1 MPAPKPFIKEK
12 QMKKVT
18 KIRWVVAHDPL
29 YLFLRAAEDFQSEVN
44 ARSKDHKIEVEIMT
58 PAQYAERYND
68 GEYVPRQQLFN
79 LMHEGKIEM
88 SQMVTTTL
96 AAKFNPD
103 MHILDMPFLFN
114 DHDHAS
120 RALEG
125 EPGKQLLRSFSKESN
140 IRGLAFTYSGGFRCL
155 PAGKNVKSLA
165 DLAGEHIRTGMNPMA
180 RDTFAAIGAKPMS
193 MELEEMNSAVVD
205 GRVIGGESAWPRIY
219 PCDQNSFAE
228 AVVDT
233 GHSLFLT
240 SIIVSENFW
249 DTLSTELQ
257 QIISEAA
264 IAAGRTERQRSI
276 EDGADAMVKCEQ
288 EGIKVVKVSE
298 EEREHFKQATAS
310 LYEKYQFAPGLL
322 DSIRKS

>member
-1 MPAPKPFIKEK
+1 MEK
-12 QMKKVT
+12 IT

-29 YLFLRAAEDFQSEVN
+29 YLFLRAAKDFQAEVN

-58 PAQYAERYND
+58 PVQYAERYND
-68 GEYVPRQQLFN
+68 GKYIPRQQLFT

-103 MHILDMPFLFN
+103 MHILDMPFLFK
-114 DHDHAS
+114 DHDHAT

-125 EPGKQLLRSFSKESN
+125 NPGKQLLSSFSKESN
-140 IRGLAFTYSGGFRCL
+140 IRGLAFTYSGGFRCV

-165 DLAGEHIRTGMNPMA
+165 DLAGETIRTGMNPMA

-193 MELEEMNSAVVD
+193 MELEEMNVAVRD
-205 GRVIGGESAWPRIY
+205 GYVIGGESAWPRIY
-219 PCDQNSFAE
+219 PCDQNTFSKS
-228 AVVDT
+228 VVDT

-240 SIIVSENFW
+240 SIIVSDNFW
-249 DTLSTELQ
+249 STLSPELQ
-257 QIISEAA
+257 QIIAEAA
-264 IAAGRTERQRSI
+264 IAAGRTERRRSI

-288 EGIKVVKVSE
+288 EGIKVIKISD
-298 EEREHFKQATAS
+298 EERENFKKVTEP
-310 LYEKYQFAPGLL
+310 LYDKYKFAPGLL
-322 DSIRKS
+322 DAIKNS

>member
-1 MPAPKPFIKEK
+1 ME
-12 QMKKVT
+12 KKVT

-29 YLFLRAAEDFQSEVN
+29 YLFLRAAEDFQAEVN

-58 PAQYAERYND
+58 PMQYAERYNN
-68 GEYVPRQQLFN
+68 GQYVPRQQLFT

-103 MHILDMPFLFN
+103 MHILDMPFLFR
-114 DHDHAS
+114 DHDHAT

-125 EPGKQLLRSFSKESN
+125 EPGQKLLSSFSKESN
-140 IRGLAFTYSGGFRCL
+140 IRGLAFTYSGGFRCV

-165 DLAGEHIRTGMNPMA
+165 DLAGESIRTGMNPMA
-180 RDTFAAIGAKPMS
+180 RDTFAAIGARPMS
-193 MELEEMNSAVVD
+193 MELEEMNVAVRD
-205 GRVIGGESAWPRIY
+205 GYVIGGESAWPRIY
-219 PCDQNSFAE
+219 PCDQNTFSK

-249 DTLSTELQ
+249 ATLSPELQ
-257 QIISEAA
+257 QIIAEAA

-288 EGIKVVKVSE
+288 EGIEVIKVSDQ
-298 EEREHFKQATAS
+298 EREQFKKATEH

-322 DSIRKS
+322 DGIRNS

>member
-1 MPAPKPFIKEK
+1 ME
-12 QMKKVT
+12 KVT

-29 YLFLRAAEDFQSEVN
+29 YLFLRAAEDFQAEVN

-58 PAQYAERYND
+58 PMQYAERYND
-68 GEYVPRQQLFN
+68 GKYVPRQELFS

-103 MHILDMPFLFN
+103 MHILDMPFLFR
-114 DHDHAS
+114 DHDHAT

-125 EPGKQLLRSFSKESN
+125 EPGKQLLSSFSKESN
-140 IRGLAFTYSGGFRCL
+140 IRGLAFTYSGGFRCV

-165 DLAGEHIRTGMNPMA
+165 DLAGESIRTGMNPMA

-193 MELEEMNSAVVD
+193 MELEEMNVAVRD
-205 GRVIGGESAWPRIY
+205 GYVIGGESAWPRIY
-219 PCDQNSFAE
+219 PCDQNTFSK

-249 DTLSTELQ
+249 AQLSPELQ
-257 QIISEAA
+257 QIIAEAA

-276 EDGADAMVKCEQ
+276 EDGADAMAKCEQ
-288 EGIKVVKVSE
+288 EGIEVIKVSDS
-298 EEREHFKQATAS
+298 EREHFKNVTAP
-310 LYEKYQFAPGLL
+310 LYNKYQFAPGLL
-322 DSIRKS
+322 DSIRNS

>member
-1 MPAPKPFIKEK
+1 
-12 QMKKVT
+12 MKKIT

-58 PAQYAERYND
+58 PAQYAERYNE
-68 GEYVPRQQLFN
+68 GKYIPRQELFG

-140 IRGLAFTYSGGFRCL
+140 IRGLAFTYSGGFRCV
-155 PAGKNVKSLA
+155 PSGKNIKSLA
-165 DLAGEHIRTGMNPMA
+165 DLAGETIRTGMNPMA
-180 RDTFAAIGAKPMS
+180 RDTFAAIGAKPVS
-193 MELEEMNSAVVD
+193 MELEEMNGAVRE
-205 GRVIGGESAWPRIY
+205 GHVIGGESAWPRIY
-219 PCDQNSFAE
+219 PTQQNTFSKS
-228 AVVDT
+228 VVDT
-233 GHSLFLT
+233 EHSLFLT

-249 DTLSTELQ
+249 NTLSPELQ
-257 QIISEAA
+257 QIIAEAA
-264 IAAGRTERQRSI
+264 VAAGRTERQRSI

-288 EGIKVVKVSE
+288 EGIKVIKISK
-298 EEREHFKQATAS
+298 EERETFKKNTES

-322 DSIRKS
+322 TAIRNS

>member
-1 MPAPKPFIKEK
+1 MEK
-12 QMKKVT
+12 IT

-29 YLFLRAAEDFQSEVN
+29 YLFLRAAEDFQAEVN

-58 PAQYAERYND
+58 PLQYAERYND
-68 GEYVPRQQLFN
+68 GKYIPRQELFA

-103 MHILDMPFLFN
+103 MHILDMPFLFK
-114 DHDHAS
+114 DHDHAT

-125 EPGKQLLRSFSKESN
+125 GPGKQLLSSFSKESN
-140 IRGLAFTYSGGFRCL
+140 IRGLAFTYSGGFRCV

-165 DLAGEHIRTGMNPMA
+165 DLAGETIRTGMNPMA
-180 RDTFAAIGAKPMS
+180 RDTFAAIGANPMS
-193 MELEEMNSAVVD
+193 MELEAMNDAVRE
-205 GRVIGGESAWPRIY
+205 GQIIGGESAWPRIY
-219 PCDQNSFAE
+219 PCDQNTFSK

-249 DTLSTELQ
+249 ATLSPELQ
-257 QIISEAA
+257 QIIAEAA
-264 IAAGRTERQRSI
+264 VAAGRTERQRSI
-276 EDGADAMVKCEQ
+276 DDGFDAMAKCEQ
-288 EGIKVVKVSE
+288 EGIKVIKISD
-298 EEREHFKQATAS
+298 EEREYFKEVTEP
-310 LYEKYQFAPGLL
+310 LYDKYQFAPGLL
-322 DSIRKS
+322 DSIKNS